1 MPNVVHTVLF
11 NKLSEKEKTK
21 RPFISKW
28 SQFMSLIKS
37 NTWGLL
43 ETDYSVAPGKA
54 GGVSWASA

>member
-1 MPNVVHTVLF
+1 MPNIVHTVLF
-11 NKLSEKEKTK
+11 NKLSEKKKTK

-54 GGVSWASA
+54 GG